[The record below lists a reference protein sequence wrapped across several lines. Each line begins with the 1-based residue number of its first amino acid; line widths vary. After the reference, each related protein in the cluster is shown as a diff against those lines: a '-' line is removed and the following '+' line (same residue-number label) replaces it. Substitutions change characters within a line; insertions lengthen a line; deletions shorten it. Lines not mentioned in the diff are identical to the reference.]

1 MARVLIA
8 DKCADTVES
17 LAMLLRFWGH
27 EAHVACDG
35 PAVLAEVGRF
45 RPHLVL
51 MDIALPKM
59 AGYKVARRLREQPS
73 LRGLS
78 LVALTGLDGAV
89 YRRTAYDA
97 GFDFYLVKPVAPEEL
112 RILLEAYEDEVP
124 VPALSGVGVS

>member
-1 MARVLIA
+1 MARVLVA
-8 DKCADTVES
+8 DKCADTVEL

-27 EAHVACDG
+27 EARVACDG
-35 PAVLAEVGRF
+35 PTVLAEVGRF

-59 AGYKVARRLREQPS
+59 DGYKVARRLREQPG

-78 LVALTGLDGAV
+78 LVALTGLEGAV
-89 YRRTAYDA
+89 YHRAAYDA

-112 RILLEAYEDEVP
+112 RTLLKAF
-124 VPALSGVGVS
+124 A